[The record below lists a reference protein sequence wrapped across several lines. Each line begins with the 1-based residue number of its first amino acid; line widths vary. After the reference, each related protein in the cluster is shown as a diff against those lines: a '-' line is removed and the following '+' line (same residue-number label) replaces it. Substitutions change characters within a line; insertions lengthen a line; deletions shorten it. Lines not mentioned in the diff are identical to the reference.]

1 MEGRMIMDLNLEI
14 EIIQTSIYCN
24 IITMLIKEH
33 TSLSVNKLIVFSYL
47 VKKESLIQNSIF
59 KASNKKDIVNKYLS
73 MLSGDLNNLF
83 SSYKYILSAIHI
95 LLKNEVLK
103 LEGIIISKT
112 NKLDIDKFVYHES
125 DFTKKVIEKT
135 KTMSDKQFMREVLS
149 NV

>member
-1 MEGRMIMDLNLEI
+1 MIMDLNLEI

-103 LEGIIISKT
+103 LEGIILSKT

>member
-1 MEGRMIMDLNLEI
+1 MELNLEV

-24 IITMLIKEH
+24 IITMLLKEH
-33 TSLSVNKLIVFSYL
+33 NSLSLNKLIVFSYL
-47 VKKESLIQNSIF
+47 QKKESLIPYPVFRST
-59 KASNKKDIVNKYLS
+59 NKKDIVNKYLS
-73 MLSGDLNNLF
+73 LLSGDLNNLF
-83 SSYKYILSAIHI
+83 YSYKYILEAIHI

-103 LEGIIISKT
+103 LNGVFITKT
-112 NKLDIDKFVYHES
+112 NKLDIEKFVYKES

>member
-1 MEGRMIMDLNLEI
+1 MIMDLNLEI

>member
-1 MEGRMIMDLNLEI
+1 MELNLEV

-24 IITMLIKEH
+24 IITMLVKEH
-33 TSLSVNKLIVFSYL
+33 NSLSLNKLIVFSYL
-47 VKKESLIQNSIF
+47 QKKESLIPYPVFRST
-59 KASNKKDIVNKYLS
+59 NKKDIVNKYLS
-73 MLSGDLNNLF
+73 LLSGDLNNLF
-83 SSYKYILSAIHI
+83 YSYKYILEAIHI

-103 LEGIIISKT
+103 LNGVFITKT
-112 NKLDIDKFVYHES
+112 NKLDIEKFVYKES

>member
-1 MEGRMIMDLNLEI
+1 MDLNLEI

>member
-103 LEGIIISKT
+103 LEGIILSKT

>member
-1 MEGRMIMDLNLEI
+1 MDLNLEI

-73 MLSGDLNNLF
+73 MVSGDLNNLF

-125 DFTKKVIEKT
+125 DLTKKVIEKT

>member
-1 MEGRMIMDLNLEI
+1 
-14 EIIQTSIYCN
+14 
-24 IITMLIKEH
+24 
-33 TSLSVNKLIVFSYL
+33 
-47 VKKESLIQNSIF
+47 
-59 KASNKKDIVNKYLS
+59 

>member
-1 MEGRMIMDLNLEI
+1 MELNLEV

-24 IITMLIKEH
+24 IITMLLKEH
-33 TSLSVNKLIVFSYL
+33 NSLSLNKLIIFSYL
-47 VKKESLIQNSIF
+47 QKKESLIPYPVFRST
-59 KASNKKDIVNKYLS
+59 NKKDIVNKYLS
-73 MLSGDLNNLF
+73 LLSGDLNNLF
-83 SSYKYILSAIHI
+83 YSYKYILEAIHI

-103 LEGIIISKT
+103 LNGVFITKT
-112 NKLDIDKFVYHES
+112 NKLDIEKFVYKES